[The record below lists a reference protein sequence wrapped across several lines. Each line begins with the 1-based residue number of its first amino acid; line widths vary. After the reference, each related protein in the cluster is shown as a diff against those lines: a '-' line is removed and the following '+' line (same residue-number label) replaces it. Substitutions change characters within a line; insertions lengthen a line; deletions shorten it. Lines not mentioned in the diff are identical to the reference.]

1 LTAILEAKALQKRYA
16 PQPGQ
21 KEGQLAVKH
30 LDLTI
35 EQGEIFSLL
44 GPNGAGKTTSIS
56 MMSGLIAPTAG
67 DVWIGG
73 KSITKEALAV
83 KKLIG
88 VVPQEIAL
96 YPELSARANLEF
108 FGKLYGLNGVELA
121 KRCDE
126 VLEYIGLK
134 DRQNER
140 ISSYSGGMK
149 RRVNIGVGLL
159 HKPQIVFMDEPTVG
173 IDPQSRRSILDAVKD
188 LNARGMSVLYTTHY
202 MEEAQE
208 LSNRVGI
215 FDHGEMIALGTQV
228 ELMQKVGERD
238 TILIKVGVENT
249 TNAAAVVQN
258 LPNLQVTIE
267 DDALKLLAARGRQ
280 ILPQVIKALD
290 DAGIALQSV
299 EVREPNLE
307 AVFLQLTGRALRD

>member
-249 TNAAAVVQN
+249 TNAAAAVQN

-280 ILPQVIKALD
+280 ILPQVIKVLD
-290 DAGIALQSV
+290 DAGIALQAI